1 MNENKER
8 WINIEEVAEYIG
20 VSPVTVRY
28 WLRSGKKPGLEK
40 GWGGSGVSES
50 RILMNGSNQEKAI
63 SMIDR
68 FFPLFPWE
76 RRLCLKK
83 GRVFFAMKTMCLYP
97 AGGSLSTM
105 DIAIIRKY

>member
-28 WLRSGKKPGLEK
+28 WLRSGKNLPGKRVGRQWRFRIKDIDEWIK
-40 GWGGSGVSES
+40 SG
-50 RILMNGSNQEKAI
+50 KAI